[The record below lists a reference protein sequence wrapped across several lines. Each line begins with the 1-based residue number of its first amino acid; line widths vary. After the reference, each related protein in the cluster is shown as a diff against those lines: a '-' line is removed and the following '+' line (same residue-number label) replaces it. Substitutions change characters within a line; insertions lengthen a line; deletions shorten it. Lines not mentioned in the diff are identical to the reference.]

1 MKNLPIGQLL
11 LEQGYITEDQLNKA
25 LAYQKTHPGNRLG
38 DVLIE
43 LGYITEEK
51 KLKALSVRLNVPVYE
66 GFQIMVNS
74 DIVRLISEEVA
85 KKYQVMPLEIKNNA
99 LQLAT
104 SDPLDFYAL
113 EDIKASC
120 GIPVSPV
127 LAPKEMIENAI
138 RRNYAEA
145 NVSSA
150 IDEIQKDLTEDQDL
164 ALNDEL
170 SELTQ
175 RVDNAPVVKFVNN
188 MIRQAYE
195 IGASDIHIEPFELTT
210 VIRFRTDGVLHEFT
224 RIAKS
229 VHEAL
234 ITRIKIMGNMNIAEK
249 RIPQD
254 GHIESQIDGKSLDIR
269 LSSLPTVYGEKM
281 VIRLLGHSLQELS
294 TLKDLGLQQK
304 DYDLMETMIHQPYGI
319 LLFTGPTGSG
329 KTTTLYAIL
338 NELAREEVNVITI
351 EDPVEKRMMGV
362 NQVQVNTKAGLT
374 FASALRSILRQ
385 DPDVIMIGEI
395 RDEETAEIA
404 VRSAITGHY
413 VLSTIHTN
421 DSATAIARLKD
432 MNVEPYLLASSVV
445 GIVAQR
451 LVRQLCPHCKQ
462 QIVPTT
468 EQSQL
473 LGGYTGPI
481 YKPHGCPRCNQTGY
495 KGRTALFEILPL
507 TAEIRDLIVSSND
520 TNKIKDAAVREG
532 MTTLSEEM
540 IKMIVKGQ
548 TSMEEMLRV
557 IYTI

>member
-66 GFQIMVNS
+66 GFQITVNS
-74 DIVRLISEEVA
+74 DIVRLISEDVA

-104 SDPLDFYAL
+104 SDPLDLYAL

-195 IGASDIHIEPFELTT
+195 TGASDSHIEPFEMTT
-210 VIRFRTDGVLHEFT
+210 IIRFSTDGVLHEFT

-385 DPDVIMIGEI
+385 DPDVILVGEMRDFETIQAAI
-395 RDEETAEIA
+395 RAAE
-404 VRSAITGHY
+404 TGHL
-413 VLSTIHTN
+413 VISTLHTNSAVSTI
-421 DSATAIARLKD
+421 DRIIDVFPEAQQGQIR
-432 MNVEPYLLASSVV
+432 VQLASVLKGVV
-445 GIVAQR
+445 TQQL
-451 LVRQLCPHCKQ
+451 LVRQDQP
-462 QIVPTT
+462 
-468 EQSQL
+468 
-473 LGGYTGPI
+473 
-481 YKPHGCPRCNQTGY
+481 
-495 KGRTALFEILPL
+495 GRLAAFEILL
-507 TAEIRDLIVSSND
+507 TNDAVAAMIRENKGHQISSVLQTGQKAGMWQMDCDLARLVQEGKISEKTARERCLKEADLQQYLSYTVSSAS
-520 TNKIKDAAVREG
+520 T
-532 MTTLSEEM
+532 
-540 IKMIVKGQ
+540 
-548 TSMEEMLRV
+548 
-557 IYTI
+557 YYF